1 MEDQL
6 GATDKYKVTVVVEH
20 GDERHQEELVLS
32 ANSTGE
38 NFVVHAL
45 VNDHHESPECRMS
58 IDIEAYRTI
67 FT

>member
-1 MEDQL
+1 MS
-6 GATDKYKVTVVVEH
+6 ATDHYKVTVIVEH
-20 GDERHQEELVLS
+20 GDERHQEELVLRQQ
-32 ANSTGE
+32 STGE
-38 NFVVHAL
+38 NFVVHAQ